1 MVDQSTEKLNLIVS
15 TVDDQQQARTLIGAL
30 LEKRL
35 IACGSIS
42 AAIESHFNWQGSRQH
57 ETEYQLFL
65 KTVPEKTPELLQTLE
80 RIHPYDCP
88 EILLFSPD
96 SSKAY
101 ARWAREQTA

>member
-1 MVDQSTEKLNLIVS
+1 MADQSTEKLNLIIS
-15 TVDDQQQARTLIGAL
+15 TVDDPEQARTLIGAL

-42 AAIESHFNWQGSRQH
+42 AAVESHFNWQGSRQH

-65 KTVPEKTPELLQTLE
+65 KTVPAKTTELLQTLE

-88 EILLFSPD
+88 EILLLNAN
-96 SSKAY
+96 SSQAY
-101 ARWAREQTA
+101 AHWAREQTV